1 MGLMRKLMM
10 GCIPGVRT
18 LVNTTE
24 PHTSPE
30 LMNTPITLTVG
41 ASYSVSWAGDVPT
54 TTTVDYIHPF
64 NIYGGTST
72 LYNMC
77 YLWLK
82 KVDSSGSSGNIS
94 IDIVARMFDTEIIN
108 AQIGI
113 PPTLNT
119 LNLEIRFTV
128 TDVTE
133 MNGITVY
140 TVTADFYMYGSKLTE
155 KSDIKN
161 TMDVGEGLK
170 YYDNLAGT
178 FVIKKLS

>member
-41 ASYSVSWAGDVPT
+41 ASYSVSWTGEIPAT
-54 TTTVDYIHPF
+54 TNVYIYPF
-64 NIYGGTST
+64 RVYGGTSE
-72 LYNMC
+72 LYDMC
-77 YLWLK
+77 DVRIK
-82 KVDSSGSSGNIS
+82 KVDSSGSSGDIGIS
-94 IDIVARMFDTEIIN
+94 IVARMFGAEIYN
-108 AQIGI
+108 GIGGV
-113 PPTLNT
+113 PPTINT

-140 TVTADFYMYGSKLTE
+140 TVTADCYEYGYKITG